1 MTADR
6 AGRERDDRA
15 IDGAHGVVARDR
27 DGLCGSRR
35 RVRDQRI
42 GLAARLE
49 RAVGPIAAV
58 PALAS
63 LWGWMPL
70 FLLIAVGCL
79 YLPETRR
86 FGAGLLVSGAVVGIT
101 VALVFSGSV

>member
-1 MTADR
+1 MT
-6 AGRERDDRA
+6 
-15 IDGAHGVVARDR
+15 
-27 DGLCGSRR
+27 
-35 RVRDQRI
+35 
-42 GLAARLE
+42 
-49 RAVGPIAAV
+49 V

-63 LWGWMPL
+63 LWGWIPL
-70 FLLIAVGCL
+70 FLLVAVGGL